1 MTSKIFGIDF
11 GTDSIK
17 IYRKG
22 VGVIYEQKAYIATK
36 NKNTVIAIGNQA
48 YEMDGKVPEDI
59 SVVNPLRNGVIAS
72 VDRMLS
78 LLNCVFLDLSRE
90 FGKIKGGKYF
100 IAVPSDITDVEK
112 RSFYDLVDSTFI
124 RPKKIILVDKPVAD
138 AIGAGVDIENST
150 GALIV
155 NIGADTTEISVIS
168 LGGIVLSKLV
178 PIGGKKFDE
187 AIISSVRRK
196 FNLIIGSKT
205 AESCKKKIASFDEDI
220 KTCRIYGRDVIS
232 GLPRERTVSSDMIV
246 DALKEQIQAIIE
258 NIRTILERTP
268 PEISS
273 DIYEKGI
280 YITGGSSKISGLKK
294 YIEDS
299 LNLKVHLTADGQDS
313 VINGL
318 AEIMEND
325 RYESD
330 KAAI

>member
-1 MTSKIFGIDF
+1 MTSKVFGIDF

-22 VGVIYEQKAYIATK
+22 VGVIYEQKSYIATK
-36 NKNTVIAIGNQA
+36 GKNTVIAIGNQA
-48 YEMDGKVPEDI
+48 YEMAGKVPENITVD
-59 SVVNPLRNGVIAS
+59 NPLKNGVIAS

-78 LLNCVFLDLSRE
+78 LLNCIFLDLSRE

-112 RSFYDLVDSTFI
+112 RSFYDLVDSTYI

-178 PIGGKKFDE
+178 PIGGRRFDE
-187 AIISSVRRK
+187 AIISSIRRK
-196 FNLIIGSKT
+196 FNLIIGPKT
-205 AESCKKKIASFDEDI
+205 AESCKKRIASLDSAV
-220 KTCRIYGRDVIS
+220 KSCRIYGRDVIS
-232 GLPRERTVSSDMIV
+232 GLPRERTVSSDMIE
-246 DALKEQIQAIIE
+246 DALKEQIQSIIE
-258 NIRTILERTP
+258 SVRMILERTP

-280 YITGGSSKISGLKK
+280 YITGGSSKIGGVKN

-299 LNLKVHLTADGQDS
+299 LDLKIHLTADGQDS

-330 KAAI
+330 KVAI